1 MELIISS
8 HLSFKKEVFM
18 FYKFIC
24 LVYILS
30 LLISAILTL
39 NIIPLIVN
47 VDFNEIEELKQLSKN
62 KKQILKI
69 ILIIVSFIPI
79 ASLIQAI
86 KLN

>member
-1 MELIISS
+1 
-8 HLSFKKEVFM
+8 M